1 MWGLWAPSIF
11 SSFGIFLSRQF
22 IYGIPSE
29 LYDAAKIDGCGP
41 IRYYVRILLPLSMP
55 VIITLAILWF
65 QFYWN
70 DLLGPLIYLTDQE
83 KSTITTGLLALRST
97 LGGSFSRRGQAMDHL
112 LMAGSLIGMLP
123 SIVIFFAL
131 QRYFIKGV
139 VMTGIKG

>member
-1 MWGLWAPSIF
+1 M
-11 SSFGIFLSRQF
+11 
-22 IYGIPSE
+22 
-29 LYDAAKIDGCGP
+29 
-41 IRYYVRILLPLSMP
+41 
-55 VIITLAILWF
+55 
-65 QFYWN
+65 
-70 DLLGPLIYLTDQE
+70 LGPLIYLTDQE

-97 LGGSFSRRGQAMDHL
+97 LGGSFSRRGQAMDLL